1 MKQEAKKNL
10 FSLLIPIGIMVL
22 ASVLVIVAFIV
33 TYKFVTKPNDF
44 DEIFGE
50 GYKEVEVLKGSKDNV
65 SYTKFEVKG
74 DVEGF
79 VYQGRKYHEFDP
91 GTDIVKGYIGI
102 KIATD
107 KDGKI
112 LGVAF
117 YEYGHSTTGN
127 WQEITTEYFEA
138 YKDTNLEDVVETHA
152 ANSDIM
158 ASATQ
163 SSTTVYD
170 ILLILK
176 GVK

>member
-33 TYKFVTKPNDF
+33 TYKFVTKPNEF

-50 GYKEVEVLKGSKDNV
+50 GYKEVEVLKGTKDSV

-91 GTDIVKGYIGI
+91 GTGMVKGYIG
-102 KIATD
+102 
-107 KDGKI
+107 
-112 LGVAF
+112 
-117 YEYGHSTTGN
+117 
-127 WQEITTEYFEA
+127 
-138 YKDTNLEDVVETHA
+138 A
-152 ANSDIM
+152 A
-158 ASATQ
+158 AARWLR
-163 SSTTVYD
+163 YR
-170 ILLILK
+170 LRCR
-176 GVK
+176 